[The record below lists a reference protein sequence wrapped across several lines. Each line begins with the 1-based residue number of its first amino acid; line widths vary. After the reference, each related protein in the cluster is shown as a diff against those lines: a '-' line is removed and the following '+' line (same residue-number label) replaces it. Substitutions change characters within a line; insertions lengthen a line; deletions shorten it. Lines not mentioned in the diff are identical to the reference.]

1 MNTLLPTHPRFGR
14 AIGIRRNGA
23 PIWPV
28 RGASPEGDP
37 PPPAPPGTTPPPPAG
52 APPNPPASTP
62 TPNPDPDVLGEG
74 GKKALE
80 AERQARAA
88 AEKAQKTLEAKVKA
102 FEDAQKTEAERT
114 ADRIR
119 ELEQDAAKAL
129 RYEAAA
135 AEGLPLSSAQRLNG
149 KTLEELRADAQ
160 VFKAEIG
167 AAAPSPTPPGTPPPK
182 PDPRQGGGQQDAT
195 GSMDSGRDLYRQRN
209 PRK

>member
-1 MNTLLPTHPRFGR
+1 MNTLLPTHPRFGQ
-14 AIGIRRNGA
+14 AIGFRRNGA
-23 PIWPV
+23 PIWPI

-37 PPPAPPGTTPPPPAG
+37 PPNIDPGTTPPAPPTNPPTPPA
-52 APPNPPASTP
+52 
-62 TPNPDPDVLGEG
+62 NPDPDALGEG

-88 AEKAQKTLEAKVKA
+88 AEKAQRAAEAKVKA

-119 ELEQDAAKAL
+119 ELERDAAKAL

-135 AEGLPLSSAQRLNG
+135 AEGLPITSAHRLNG
-149 KTLEELRADAQ
+149 NTLEELRADAAAY
-160 VFKAEIG
+160 KAELA
-167 AAAPSPTPPGTPPPK
+167 AAAPPPAQPGTPPPPR

-195 GSMDSGRDLYRQRN
+195 GSLDAGRDRYRA
-209 PRK
+209 RKAQHK